1 MEWKFRLE
9 EARIEDYML
18 VLGVAAEGPYDVKV
32 RSPKVV
38 AVLRKTGDN
47 RRFPISVNSYFP
59 LEDMDACM
67 VYAEYPVNIKN
78 IFVGKT
84 REDIAISFDFI
95 YGDTHICNIP
105 LELSRTPESLEAQGL
120 TFRKETSELILRGK
134 GTDHALLQ
142 KAWSVCQAIV
152 GPIHQILTHVLA
164 VLLLPWFFLDAV
176 ASILFD
182 VSKTYPRNV
191 GSRLHRFFAHISWYH
206 SRFCKYEFGLTG
218 IKMGFVKFFF
228 LLGHLLPVKKNQV
241 FFLSSRRGDMTGNF
255 SFLYEKMKE
264 EPRADMKWVLEPK
277 EIAAM
282 PLKSMMRIGYYA
294 ATSRVI
300 LIDDYTPAISRL
312 KLRKNTK
319 LIQLWHACGAFKTFG
334 FSRTGKRGGPKQDSL
349 DHRDYDYAI
358 VSSSEIRQFYAEGF
372 GIAIDKVIA
381 TGVPRTDVFFD
392 ETYKKE
398 IVERLQQQYPVI
410 KGKKVILF
418 APTFRGY
425 GKQTA
430 DYPKSQFD
438 PVEFMKQLP
447 KDYVLIIKHHPF
459 VKMEYEIGEQWWD
472 RILDLSA
479 ESEINDLLFVTD
491 LLITDYSSVVF
502 EAALLNIPMLMY
514 AFDLRQ
520 YIAGR
525 DFYYDYEF
533 FVPGKIV
540 ESFPDLVEAV
550 CKEDYEAEKLAQ
562 FRTRFFD
569 DLDGKST
576 ERVVKLIY
584 GLIQS

>member
-59 LEDMDACM
+59 LEDMDACL

-78 IFVGKT
+78 IFVGET

-120 TFRKETSELILRGK
+120 SFRTETSELILRGM
-134 GTDHALLQ
+134 GSDHAFLQ

-152 GPIHQILTHVLA
+152 GTVHQILTHVLA

-191 GSRLHRFFAHISWYH
+191 GSPLRRFFAHISWYH

-255 SFLYEKMKE
+255 SFLYDKMKE

-282 PLKSMMRIGYYA
+282 PLKSMMGIGYYA

-334 FSRTGKRGGPKQDSL
+334 FSRTGKRGGPRQDSL

-392 ETYKKE
+392 ETYKKD

-447 KDYVLIIKHHPF
+447 KEYVLVIKHHPF
-459 VKMEYEIGEQWWD
+459 VKMEYEIGEQWRD

-576 ERVVKLIY
+576 ERVVQLIY
-584 GLIQS
+584 GLIES